1 MLAVLLTWVLCKPG
15 VLASTAKKP
24 VPKQIL
30 VIFAFKQ
37 ALPWAYRVEESMR
50 ATFASES
57 PFPIELNVEHADR
70 PRHPDD
76 TYLRKAIDF
85 YRYKYANQ
93 KIDLVFEMGGDSR
106 DLLFANEEKLFGNIP
121 VVLITNDGQHLPS
134 EIMKP
139 NMTPLSWGF
148 DIKRT
153 IKIIQ
158 DVRPQTKN
166 LFMISGISQID
177 QSLNS
182 LALEALKEYGAK
194 LNVEN
199 LNGLAVVNL
208 LEKAANLPEDS
219 AILYLSLFRDASGQY
234 FVPRE
239 ILRTISEKA
248 NAPTFGIGD
257 TYLGHGIVGGCLLS
271 AGKQGKKFADIAINL
286 LKGEPINAAES
297 IEKDNLLMFD
307 WRQLKRW
314 GIPEQRLP
322 KGSIVTHRE
331 KSFFGQHKWIVIGI
345 ILFVALQSGLI
356 GLLIRQNRKQ
366 RVLSANLMAAESRYR
381 HLLRV
386 ERVSRL
392 GELSA
397 SLAHEL
403 NQPLAAI
410 RSSSQAALRFL
421 QSDALNS
428 ERLREILQNVV
439 EDSKRAAEVVR
450 GMRAILKRD
459 PEEKAP
465 VAVNDVLNDVLT
477 IFQGEAAARGVRIET
492 HSSPTL
498 PLVMA
503 DKSQLQQV
511 MLNLI
516 MNAADAVS
524 QNTPENRK
532 IFISTREK
540 GGKVQVVV
548 RDTGI
553 GIDPTRIDKVF
564 EPLFTTKT
572 GGMGMGLALCWN
584 IIREHD
590 GRIRIENNSGG
601 GVSVTFE
608 MPAGQDD

>member
-1 MLAVLLTWVLCKPG
+1 M
-15 VLASTAKKP
+15 
-24 VPKQIL
+24 
-30 VIFAFKQ
+30 
-37 ALPWAYRVEESMR
+37 
-50 ATFASES
+50 
-57 PFPIELNVEHADR
+57 
-70 PRHPDD
+70 
-76 TYLRKAIDF
+76 
-85 YRYKYANQ
+85 
-93 KIDLVFEMGGDSR
+93 
-106 DLLFANEEKLFGNIP
+106 
-121 VVLITNDGQHLPS
+121 
-134 EIMKP
+134 
-139 NMTPLSWGF
+139 
-148 DIKRT
+148 
-153 IKIIQ
+153 
-158 DVRPQTKN
+158 
-166 LFMISGISQID
+166 
-177 QSLNS
+177 
-182 LALEALKEYGAK
+182 
-194 LNVEN
+194 
-199 LNGLAVVNL
+199 
-208 LEKAANLPEDS
+208 
-219 AILYLSLFRDASGQY
+219 
-234 FVPRE
+234 
-239 ILRTISEKA
+239 
-248 NAPTFGIGD
+248 
-257 TYLGHGIVGGCLLS
+257 
-271 AGKQGKKFADIAINL
+271 
-286 LKGEPINAAES
+286 
-297 IEKDNLLMFD
+297 
-307 WRQLKRW
+307 
-314 GIPEQRLP
+314 
-322 KGSIVTHRE
+322 
-331 KSFFGQHKWIVIGI
+331 
-345 ILFVALQSGLI
+345 
-356 GLLIRQNRKQ
+356 
-366 RVLSANLMAAESRYR
+366 
-381 HLLRV
+381 
-386 ERVSRL
+386 

-439 EDSKRAAEVVR
+439 QDSKRAGEVVR

-459 PEEKAP
+459 PEEKVP
-465 VAVNDVLNDVLT
+465 VEVSDVLNDVLT